1 MNTNVMVSNE
11 IRQANNKAIIDRNR
25 WRKQYRLISNNIRY
39 HKESIAQMSALNL
52 DFTENYKMMVQNL
65 HLLQWAAYQ
74 LMLDRP
80 NIRDALKSTAYPYA
94 NKVSV

>member
-11 IRQANNKAIIDRNR
+11 VRQANNKAIIDRNR
-25 WRKQYRLISNNIRY
+25 WRKEYRLISHNIRY
-39 HKESIAQMSALNL
+39 HKESLARKSALNL
-52 DFTENYKMMVQNL
+52 HYTDNAKMMIQNL
-65 HLLQWAAYQ
+65 RLLQWAAYQ